1 MKTFSNKKT
10 EITDGKKEFTYK
22 DLIIF
27 CINSIPEK
35 GFDREEMKKR
45 ERIEKALEVKG
56 DFKFEDADAHNLK
69 EVVKSV
75 RWNFRHKEL
84 SEFLDA
90 INYL

>member
-1 MKTFSNKKT
+1 
-10 EITDGKKEFTYK
+10 
-22 DLIIF
+22 
-27 CINSIPEK
+27 
-35 GFDREEMKKR
+35 MKKR

-69 EVVKSV
+69 EVVNSV

-90 INYL
+90 INSL